1 MSRINK
7 AELVSA
13 VSAAVGLPQT
23 KVIIAAR
30 CNPTDSPAIAVLAA
44 GANIEI
50 TTGVLSTGAAP
61 TGGGS
66 AGKITVSAAADG
78 FFYLK
83 NSTAAT
89 ARLVVDFEPTSTW

>member
-1 MSRINK
+1 M
-7 AELVSA
+7 AL
-13 VSAAVGLPQT
+13 
-23 KVIIAAR
+23 IAAR
-30 CNPTDSPAIAVLAA
+30 CNPTDTPAIAILAG
-44 GANIEI
+44 GANVEV

-83 NSTAAT
+83 NNTAAT